1 MLTKK
6 PENPL
11 LIFWL
16 LLYLIPYLFVI
27 RSSNNIY
34 LARFHGLQC
43 SFMTFRCHPCTTC
56 SIYYDWNFRKGCQ
69 PSVSRI
75 QCGTGSFLPSCVSRY
90 LVSCVSRVKRT
101 VPLKFLIF
109 SSFYPKRFNKCYIVP
124 PVFDNSDKVN

>member
-6 PENPL
+6 QENPL

-43 SFMTFRCHPCTTC
+43 SFLH
-56 SIYYDWNFRKGCQ
+56 I
-69 PSVSRI
+69 
-75 QCGTGSFLPSCVSRY
+75 SC
-90 LVSCVSRVKRT
+90 KKT

-109 SSFYPKRFNKCYIVP
+109 SSTLGTIATASFVP
-124 PVFDNSDKVN
+124 RAPSIKSFCIYLDY